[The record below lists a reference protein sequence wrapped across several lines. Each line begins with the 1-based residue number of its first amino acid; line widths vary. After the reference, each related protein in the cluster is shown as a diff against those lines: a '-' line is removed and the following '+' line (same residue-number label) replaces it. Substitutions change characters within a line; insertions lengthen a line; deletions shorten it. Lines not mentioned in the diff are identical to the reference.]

1 MLISVSNFTTYDGTA
16 INNKDK
22 IILNTKN
29 AKNLLSF
36 VTGVLKISAQTFETG
51 DSSYY
56 FLKVLQFLR
65 FIFLSTFFF

>member
-1 MLISVSNFTTYDGTA
+1 ML
-16 INNKDK
+16 K
-22 IILNTKN
+22 IYC
-29 AKNLLSF
+29 F

-51 DSSYY
+51 DSSYH